1 MKRLDVLAFTREKKK
16 EMKSKWMNKEH
27 WETKKKFF

>member
-1 MKRLDVLAFTREKKK
+1 MKRLDVLAFTREKK